1 MMRSWQIGAS
11 AEADIGIWSE
21 GVSAR
26 HAELAFRDQGWWLR
40 DMGSTNGTR
49 VGSIRMTSEWHAI
62 ELNEV
67 VALGGRVQ
75 LTAAQLVE
83 KLADP
88 PLAIVLTLGAAADC
102 DVVVEHPRVSSHHV
116 LLLVAGRR
124 WLVVDQRSS
133 NGVWLNGERVERCDW
148 PLDAELRLG
157 SEVVGREQ
165 VVAVL
170 AKLRGA
176 VPQLR
181 GTWTVGADAACELPL
196 ALPAISGR
204 HLQVRTQHGR
214 WQVRD
219 LGSSNGSWC
228 DDMRLG
234 SEWTDAN
241 AEANLRLGPIAVPLR
256 QVALAAAAQQA
267 KAGAVPAPE
276 PQAVAPP
283 PAERQSSKRVAEPL
297 PRVETA
303 HPASATPAPTRP
315 QPVAPEL
322 PVASALTPAT
332 SSGSGWLALLVVLTL
347 VAGGGWW
354 LKSGQSQP
362 LPGPRPTPHPTPEPT
377 PSPGGD
383 WQSAWHYAALRS
395 APPSAPSD
403 SELSLATFGAPRGTD
418 STSLP
423 PEQADHLVET
433 SYLRSRH
440 DSSAYHAIPAEQLR
454 GAQASGPATYQVNAG
469 SLAADYL
476 VPNLDRLAIRD
487 QQNRGTCAA
496 FASIGAIELTAIAQN
511 QQLNTLDL
519 SEQRFYWLA
528 KPGCQADGCPG
539 GKEGSSYELGLQAS
553 QRAKQPDI
561 PLERDCPYVGEV
573 RATDT
578 QVPQAASCARGV
590 VKVGQTQDLGSLQAV
605 LETLTRDKRP
615 VVVGTTLSDNFMN
628 PPASGII
635 TAADDTSRQQNKHT
649 GGHAYLIVGYKRLP
663 DMAAEGGM
671 CFVVRNSWGRS
682 WGRSGFACVTQRWL
696 ELHDNQ
702 FSGMAVAQVQLA
714 GELAP
719 PVPPLPPPPAHRDLA
734 LKSPKGTWVQG
745 ALQDSGEKG
754 QFRLGLTAGGYSEPL
769 ELGLSGGRLAWQ
781 GKVVGEVDGSGKAL
795 LCSGRFVR
803 ACQLTF
809 RSTDKALRIELLTG
823 QPQRALTASRTEA
836 AQPWIALGTLPNGRA
851 LEVQVDPAQL
861 VAHLRL
867 GGTAAGSVLELA
879 LRGTD
884 VVLGGK
890 VVGSVNP
897 GNPGLCTGTWA
908 DACSVLIGSDGLD
921 LAGW

>member
-11 AEADIGIWSE
+11 AEADIGIWSD

-26 HAELAFRDQGWWLR
+26 QAELAFRDKGWWLR
-40 DMGSTNGTR
+40 DLGSTNGTR
-49 VGSIRMTSEWHAI
+49 VGPNRMTAEWYAI
-62 ELNEV
+62 ELTDLI
-67 VALGGRVQ
+67 AFARRVQ

-88 PLAIVLTLGAAADC
+88 PLAIALTLGAAADC
-102 DVVVEHPRVSSHHV
+102 DVVVEHPRVSNHHL

-124 WLVVDQRSS
+124 WLVVDQHSS

-176 VPQLR
+176 VAELS

-204 HLQVRTQHGR
+204 HLQVRAQHGR

-228 DDMRLG
+228 DDARLG
-234 SEWTDAN
+234 SEWTDTN
-241 AEANLRLGPIAVPLR
+241 AEANLRLGPIAMPLR

-267 KAGAVPAPE
+267 KAGVVPAPA
-276 PQAVAPP
+276 PHVVAPP
-283 PAERQSSKRVAEPL
+283 AAERQSSKRVAAPL
-297 PRVETA
+297 PAVETA
-303 HPASATPAPTRP
+303 QPA
-315 QPVAPEL
+315 PVAPRPPPPAAPEP
-322 PVASALTPAT
+322 PVTAMPTPAT
-332 SSGSGWLALLVVLTL
+332 SGGSGWLALLVVLAL
-347 VAGGGWW
+347 AAGGGWW
-354 LKSGQSQP
+354 FKNGRSHP
-362 LPGPRPTPHPTPEPT
+362 MPGPSPTPQPAPEPT
-377 PSPGGD
+377 PSPSGD
-383 WQSAWHYAALRS
+383 WQSAWDYAALRA
-395 APPSAPSD
+395 APATAASD
-403 SELSLATFGAPRGTD
+403 SALSLATFGAPRGTAGA
-418 STSLP
+418 SLP
-423 PEQADHLVET
+423 PAQADHLVET

-440 DSSAYHAIPAEQLR
+440 DSSVYHTIPAEQLQ

-487 QQNRGTCAA
+487 QQSRGTCAA
-496 FASIGAIELTAIAQN
+496 FASIGAIELTAIEQN
-511 QQLNTLDL
+511 QQLGTLDL

-528 KPGCQADGCPG
+528 KPDCQADGCPG
-539 GKEGSSYELGLQAS
+539 GSEGSSYEQGLQAS
-553 QRAKQPDI
+553 QRAKLPDI

-578 QVPQAASCARGV
+578 QVPQAASCTRGA
-590 VKVGQTQDLGSLQAV
+590 VKVAQTQDIGSLQGV
-605 LETLTRDKRP
+605 LDTLTRDKRP
-615 VVVGTTLSDNFMN
+615 VVVGTSLSDNFMD

-635 TAADDTSRQQNKHT
+635 AAADDTSRVQNKHT

-663 DMAAEGGM
+663 DMPSEGGI
-671 CFVVRNSWGRS
+671 CFVVRNSWGRT
-682 WGRSGFACVTQRWL
+682 WGRSGFGCVTQRWL
-696 ELHDNQ
+696 QQHDNQ

-714 GELAP
+714 GQLAP
-719 PVPPLPPPPAHRDLA
+719 PVPPPPPPPSHRDLA

-745 ALQDSGEKG
+745 GLQESGDKG
-754 QFRLGLTAGGYSEPL
+754 QFRLGLTAGGYSQPL

-803 ACQLTF
+803 ACQLSF
-809 RSTDKALRIELLTG
+809 RSTDKALRIDLLSG
-823 QPQRALTASRTEA
+823 QPQRALTASRADAT
-836 AQPWIALGTLPNGRA
+836 QPWIQLGALPNGRA
-851 LEVQVDPAQL
+851 LEVQIDPAQL
-861 VAHLRL
+861 VARLRL
-867 GGTAAGSVLELA
+867 GGSDGGSVLELA

-890 VVGSVNP
+890 VVGSVSP

-908 DACSVLIGSDGLD
+908 DACSVVIGSDGLD